1 MLGERIRNARKAKG
15 FKLGDLAEIT
25 ELSSSY
31 ISQLERGLI
40 EPSLTSLRKI
50 SNALNI
56 PIYLLMDD
64 VAKENPI
71 VKKDERVKMF
81 FPNSSVSYELM
92 TSVENGEKNGA
103 KMLVAKFSLRPR
115 TSESEGYSIHEAEEI
130 LVLVK
135 GELEVTLGQDIYDLK
150 PGDTIYILGNI
161 PHKITNVGESFAEG
175 YYIVSPPQIKNF

>member
-1 MLGERIRNARKAKG
+1 MLGERIRSVRKSKG

-25 ELSSSY
+25 DLSSSY
-31 ISQLERGLI
+31 ISQLERGII

-64 VAKENPI
+64 VARENP
-71 VKKDERVKMF
+71 VVRKDERVKMF
-81 FPNSSVSYELM
+81 YPNSAVSYELM
-92 TSVENGEKNGA
+92 TSVESGEKNGA
-103 KMLVAKFSLRPR
+103 KMLAAKFSLRPK
-115 TSESEGYSIHEAEEI
+115 TSESDEYSIHEAEEI

-135 GELEVTLGQDIYDLK
+135 GELEVTLGQETYKLK
-150 PGDTIYILGNI
+150 PGDTIYILGNV
-161 PHKITNVGESFAEG
+161 PHKIKNYGESFAEG